1 MEQKIIQQIFS
12 RLDELK
18 SQLTQMS
25 QQIWEHPEIGYK
37 EHFASNLLA
46 DYLEE
51 HGFSVQRGVGKLDTA
66 FIAKKGS
73 GQFNI
78 GFCSEYD
85 AMPNGHSCG
94 HNLFSVAAVGAAI
107 AYAETKPDATVTVVG
122 CPSEEGCVSGSSG
135 KVFLLRDGAFN
146 GLDIAMIAHADG
158 NSVIER
164 RLASTS
170 RTNITFIGKGAHAG
184 GSPEKGINALSAGV
198 LFLDAMN
205 ARRQHFTSGMRFNAI
220 FTESGMSTNTIPDRC
235 TLSLDMRA
243 TTPQETAALSRWVN
257 DTAKGAS
264 LMTDCSLEVVPAPT
278 PTECL
283 RPNHALACAYKE
295 CMDLL
300 GHTYIEEDSR
310 GYGWDMGSVGFFIPV
325 IAPYHKIGPDTLVG
339 HTEEFKE
346 CARSPLAFEALLT
359 SAKCMA
365 YTAMDYCTNGALR
378 KAVRSEFDTYAL
390 KNSSEQ

>member
-1 MEQKIIQQIFS
+1 MEQKIVQQLFS

-18 SQLTQMS
+18 SQLTRMS
-25 QQIWEHPEIGYK
+25 LQIWEHPEVGYT
-37 EHFASNLLA
+37 EYFASKLLA

-73 GQFNI
+73 GRFNI

-94 HNLFSVAAVGAAI
+94 HNLFSVAAVGAAV
-107 AYAETKPDATVTVVG
+107 AYADTQPDATVTVVG
-122 CPSEEGCVSGSSG
+122 CPSEEGGVTGSSG

-158 NSVIER
+158 SSVIER
-164 RLASTS
+164 CLVSTE
-170 RTNITFIGKGAHAG
+170 RINITFIGKGAHAG
-184 GSPEKGINALSAGV
+184 GSPEKGINALAAGV
-198 LFLDAMN
+198 LFMDAMN
-205 ARRQHFTSGMRFNAI
+205 ARRQHFTHGMRFNAI
-220 FTESGMSTNTIPDRC
+220 FTESGMSANTIPERC
-235 TLSLDMRA
+235 TLLLDMRA
-243 TTPQETAALSRWVN
+243 SNPQETAKLSQWVN

-264 LMTDCSLEVVPAPT
+264 LMTGCSLEVTPSPT

-283 RPNHALACAYKE
+283 HPNHALACAYKE

-300 GHTYIEEDSR
+300 GCRYTEKDSR

-325 IAPYHKIGPDTLVG
+325 VAPYHKIGPDTLVG

-359 SAKCMA
+359 SAKCMG
-365 YTAMDYCTNGALR
+365 YTAIAYCTDDMLR
-378 KAVRSEFDTYAL
+378 EAVQAEFATYAL
-390 KNSSEQ
+390 KGND